1 MWKYLLTLQHM
12 RGVRR
17 RKGMDVILTC
27 FIFTRSWTHPGN
39 LCCQVWLPQTQTPP
53 LHLSCHFT
61 LPLTAVP
68 YLFSPASCSPLFFC
82 CPLTLEIKG
91 LKSVC
96 YSKMA
101 YLSEIQRSLED
112 LSFDSR
118 GFCINWPLGVS
129 KWLNIILFT
138 HQKSFSA
145 LLQCTHVKAMALE

>member
-12 RGVRR
+12 REARR

-61 LPLTAVP
+61 LSLTAVP
-68 YLFSPASCSPLFFC
+68 YLFSPASCCPLFFC
-82 CPLTLEIKG
+82 CPFDFNPWFPG
-91 LKSVC
+91 SVC
-96 YSKMA
+96 YSKTV
-101 YLSEIQRSLED
+101 YLSEIQSSLED
-112 LSFDSR
+112 LSLDST

-129 KWLNIILFT
+129 KWLNKILLHIRRASQLYFNL
-138 HQKSFSA
+138 H
-145 LLQCTHVKAMALE
+145 LC